1 MEERPKYKQAQLR
14 WETWACA
21 TRITAITGEPRTQLY
36 DRLMKQEEA
45 RLKALM
51 ERKSDGVHAS

>member
-1 MEERPKYKQAQLR
+1 MDERPKYKQAQLYFD
-14 WETWACA
+14 TWACA
-21 TRITAITGEPRTQLY
+21 TRITALTGEPRTQLY

-51 ERKSDGVHAS
+51 DAKEKA